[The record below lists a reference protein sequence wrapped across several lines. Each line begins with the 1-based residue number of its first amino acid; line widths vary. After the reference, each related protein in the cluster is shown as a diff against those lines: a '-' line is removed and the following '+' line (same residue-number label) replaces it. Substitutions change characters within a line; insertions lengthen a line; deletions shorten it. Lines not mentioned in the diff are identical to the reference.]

1 MRGHRLPV
9 PTSASQA
16 RHSLSIFRLAG
27 AGLRIVFWRR
37 VRPWSGAAVRA
48 LGLTVAQRFLLEA
61 AVFVSF
67 LLAHH
72 SVFAPARVQ
81 CVHQIHF
88 SLGRQI
94 LESQCPLLL
103 CAVRKPKFPLVLSS
117 ARQIWCQVF
126 NLVASIFVS
135 CPQLR
140 SVFSSL
146 RSSLICFCALLIF
159 VTA

>member
-1 MRGHRLPV
+1 MRLR
-9 PTSASQA
+9 SSSYCAE
-16 RHSLSIFRLAG
+16 HSWSIFRSAG
-27 AGLRIVFWRR
+27 AGLRIGFWRR

-48 LGLTVAQRFLLEA
+48 LDLTVAQRFLLEA

-67 LLAHH
+67 LLAHR

-81 CVHQIHF
+81 RARQIHF
-88 SLGRQI
+88 SFGGQV
-94 LESQCPLLL
+94 LESQCLLLL

-126 NLVASIFVS
+126 NLVARIFVS

-146 RSSLICFCALLIF
+146 RSTLICFCALLIF
-159 VTA
+159 VSA